1 MQGSLYLKSVTVLLS
16 ETKMKTT
23 SHYFTHYVEIIMRN
37 ASCLEPFH
45 NNIGKKKKT
54 TYKHNQYF
62 AISVGK
68 HHQYIQ
74 HERWL
79 PPHNEP
85 RKSELKTQ
93 IRRYK
98 AVKRATL

>member
-1 MQGSLYLKSVTVLLS
+1 M
-16 ETKMKTT
+16 
-23 SHYFTHYVEIIMRN
+23 HN
-37 ASCLEPFH
+37 ASRLEPFH
-45 NNIGKKKKT
+45 NNIGEKKKT

-62 AISVGK
+62 PISVQK
-68 HHQYIQ
+68 HQQYIQ

-79 PPHNEP
+79 PSRNEP

-98 AVKRATL
+98 AAKRAPL